1 VILLLLAIGSII
13 TKGKTLEIKTLPKKM
28 LKIYKNSKITLAMS
42 MVDNHCT
49 NYKPFNKYSFP
60 QPKPLI
66 LTSTNSI
73 NKQQFTNN
81 EHKLPQ
87 RQLLAIMLLRLS
99 CNYI

>member
-1 VILLLLAIGSII
+1 
-13 TKGKTLEIKTLPKKM
+13 M
-28 LKIYKNSKITLAMS
+28 LKTYKNSKIIVAML

-66 LTSTNSI
+66 LTSTKSI

-81 EHKLPQ
+81 DHN
-87 RQLLAIMLLRLS
+87 S
-99 CNYI
+99 HNDNY